1 MKSLLIVGA
10 GSFLGG
16 ALRYMVSVLMKNCT
30 AASFPYATLT
40 VNLAGCFLLGLLFAL
55 FGKYGYVT
63 SSWSLF
69 LATGFCGGFTTYSTF
84 ANESLQ
90 MIQTGNIR
98 GFICY
103 VAVSVV
109 AGLLLAALGYW
120 IVK

>member
-40 VNLAGCFLLGLLFAL
+40 VNLAGCFLLGLMFAL
-55 FGKYGYVT
+55 FGKYGSVT

-103 VAVSVV
+103 VAASVV
-109 AGLLLAALGYW
+109 GGILLAALGYW

>member
-103 VAVSVV
+103 VAASVV
-109 AGLLLAALGYW
+109 GGILLAALGYW

>member
-55 FGKYGYVT
+55 FGKYGSVT

-69 LATGFCGGFTTYSTF
+69 LATGLCGGFTTYSTF

-103 VAVSVV
+103 VAASVV
-109 AGLLLAALGYW
+109 GGILLAALGYW